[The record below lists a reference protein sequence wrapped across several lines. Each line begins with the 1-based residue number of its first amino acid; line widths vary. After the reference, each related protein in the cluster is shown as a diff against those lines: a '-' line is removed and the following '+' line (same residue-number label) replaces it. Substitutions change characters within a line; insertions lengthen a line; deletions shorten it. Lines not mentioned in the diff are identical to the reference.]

1 MSAPS
6 HRDPA
11 TARILATDVHYT
23 DAGAVAAGV
32 LFDDWR
38 AATPLRTVT
47 RRFDTVEP
55 YVPGAFYRREL
66 PCLLGLLREH
76 ALQPDVVIVDGHVV
90 LDDAGRPGLGKHLF
104 DALDGRVAVIGVAKT
119 AFIGMDARFE
129 VRRGD
134 SARPLY
140 ITAAGLPLDE
150 AQAKIRAMHGAHR
163 LPTLL
168 KRVDRACREAA
179 TWCSTAERLVRPS

>member
-1 MSAPS
+1 M
-6 HRDPA
+6 
-11 TARILATDVHYT
+11 RILATDVHYT

-32 LFDDWR
+32 LFDDWD
-38 AATPLRTVT
+38 AATPQRTVT
-47 RRFDTVEP
+47 CRFDTVEP

-76 ALQPDVVIVDGHVV
+76 ALQPGLVIVDGHVF

-104 DALDGRVAVIGVAKT
+104 DALDGRVPVIGVAKT
-119 AFIGMDARFE
+119 AFTGIGVEHA
-129 VRRGD
+129 VLRGD

-140 ITAAGLPLDE
+140 VSVAGLPLAE
-150 AQAKIRAMHGAHR
+150 AQAHVRAMHGAHR

-168 KRVDRACREAA
+168 KWVDRACRKAA
-179 TWCSTAERLVRPS
+179 A

>member
-1 MSAPS
+1 MTAPS

-11 TARILATDVHYT
+11 GARILATDVHYT

-32 LFDDWR
+32 LFDDWG
-38 AATPLRTVT
+38 AATPLRSVT
-47 RRFDTVEP
+47 RRFDAVEP

-76 ALQPDVVIVDGHVV
+76 ALQPDVIVVDGHAF
-90 LDDAGRPGLGKHLF
+90 LDAAARPGLGKHLF
-104 DALDGRVAVIGVAKT
+104 DALDGRVPVIGVAKT
-119 AFIGMDARFE
+119 AFVGMDPRFE

-140 ITAAGLPLDE
+140 VTAAGLPLAE
-150 AQAKIRAMHGAHR
+150 ARARIRAMHGAHR

-168 KRVDRACREAA
+168 KAVDRLCRDAA
-179 TWCSTAERLVRPS
+179 A